1 MKTIIQI
8 FAVTLCLAILG
19 QSYLQA
25 FENQKIVSTKCTTA
39 LL

>member
-8 FAVTLCLAILG
+8 FAITLCLAILG

-25 FENQKIVSTKCTTA
+25 FAPENFRLESLYHI
-39 LL
+39 